1 MGETTKFVIPHS
13 MNGDR
18 PIIRVPDGKAYVQ
31 IQNHPDRWT
40 MEVGWIH
47 WAGSAYCV
55 HLDKNKSRSAADFG
69 ICRRA
74 DNDEVVFTREMMR
87 DVRTE
92 LIKRDP
98 QFTHGPPE

>member
-13 MNGDR
+13 MDGDR
-18 PIIRVPDGKAYVQ
+18 PIIRVPDGRVYTQ

-47 WAGSAYCV
+47 WVGSAYCV
-55 HLDKNKSRSAADFG
+55 HLNRTAGDPINFG
-69 ICRRA
+69 HCRRA
-74 DNDEVVFTREMMR
+74 DNDETVFTQEMMR

-98 QFTHGPPE
+98 QFTHGPPA